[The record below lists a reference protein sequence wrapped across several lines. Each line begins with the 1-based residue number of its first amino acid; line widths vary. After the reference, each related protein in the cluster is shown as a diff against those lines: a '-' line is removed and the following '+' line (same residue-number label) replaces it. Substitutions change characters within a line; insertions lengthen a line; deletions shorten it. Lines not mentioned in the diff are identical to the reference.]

1 MSSQLD
7 PPPFEIPAV
16 DEYSY
21 RLIKLDNGIQALLIH
36 DPEADKAAA
45 ACDVRVGSMSD
56 PLEFP
61 GLAHFTEH
69 MLFYSSKKYPE
80 EDAYSKFISDHGGKT
95 NAYTSNE
102 STQYHFD
109 CAYDALPESLD
120 RFAQFFI
127 CPLISS
133 DGVSREANAVDSEHG
148 KNLNSDSWKK
158 LQLWR
163 STANP
168 GHEMSRFSTGNIDT
182 LINEPEKKGLSPH
195 EAVKAFYDEHYSAS
209 LMRVVVL
216 GRHSLDELEELVK
229 SNFADV
235 VDRGL
240 KPAKFSENAV
250 TEEETGILIKVVP
263 ERDGHSIE
271 LQWDTLSEQQHSDA
285 APSHYLSHLLGHEGE
300 GSAFAYLK
308 KRGWAS
314 GLVAGEASTSF
325 SSRSFFMVRVDL
337 TESGHEHV
345 TEVVN
350 VVFQYIYLIRAP
362 GGITEGIYNEMR
374 ALSKLKFDY
383 RDKLDPYQYVSSLA
397 HGMHVYDIST
407 LLLSMYNVPSR
418 FDPDLIRSVAE
429 DLTPERAR
437 VMWASKSL
445 KEECTEKEQWYGTAY
460 SLEKLP
466 REWIEVWSGKK
477 NASATAAADDD
488 ELHLPRL
495 NEFVPSDFSL
505 LDTSASRPS
514 IVRTTE
520 SSRLWFRPVAS
531 FKTPKAVLYLH
542 LHLPDGAYTSPT
554 AAVLTQLYAKL
565 VNDALSELTY
575 PADLAGL
582 HYGLRAS
589 SQGILVSVSGYHHRL
604 PHLAQ
609 AVLQKAFSKHV
620 SADRFAV
627 VQEKLKKDYA
637 NMKFEQPYQM
647 ALYELSVAAEA
658 KRWHVADYSAVLPS
672 LTSEQ
677 LTAFLPHLLSSCYV
691 ESYAAG
697 NLPQSAAEEL
707 VASVEKDLKE
717 ICGSSAPAPSQAHEA
732 RVVKLRPG
740 NPVLLPRVGPNPA
753 NDNSAVVV
761 SYQIGLDSPKVN
773 ALTEL
778 VAHIGKRPAFHQLR
792 TVEQLGYLT
801 FFTSYWTLSVR
812 NLVFIIQSSAHSA
825 VYLESRVE
833 NFLPVLRESL
843 SQLTQEEFTAQIE
856 ELAKVK
862 LERPKRLREVASR
875 DWREID
881 DGVERFDRQEDEV
894 AELRKLTH
902 EELLEFF
909 DKNILDVT
917 SRKKV
922 AVHVQ
927 AAKSNGGNGD
937 DKGDEGEK
945 KEGEEA
951 VAESGEEKKESEN
964 DGVGV
969 PVEVVSAEDVFKWK
983 RRQDLYPSLC

>member
-1 MSSQLD
+1 MSSD

-16 DEYSY
+16 DEYAY
-21 RLIKLDNGIQALLIH
+21 RLIKLDNSIQALLIS

-56 PLEFP
+56 PTEFP

-127 CPLISS
+127 CPLISE
-133 DGVSREANAVDSEHG
+133 DGVAREANAVDSEHG
-148 KNLNSDSWKK
+148 KNLNSDAWKK

-163 STANP
+163 STANSTHP
-168 GHEMSRFSTGNIDT
+168 ISRFSTGNIDT
-182 LINEPEKKGLSPH
+182 LINEPESKGLSPH
-195 EAVKAFYDEHYSAS
+195 QAVKTFYDQHYSAS
-209 LMRVVVL
+209 LMRLAVL
-216 GRHSLDELEELVK
+216 GRHSLDELEELVR
-229 SNFADV
+229 SNFAEV

-240 KPAKFSENAV
+240 KPAKFSEEAV

-271 LQWDTLSEQQHSDA
+271 LQWDTVSEQQHSDA

-308 KRGWAS
+308 KRGWAT

-325 SSRSFFMVRVDL
+325 SSRSFFMVRIDL
-337 TESGHEHV
+337 TEAGHERV
-345 TEVVN
+345 AEVVN
-350 VVFQYIYLIRAP
+350 VVFHYLELIKAP
-362 GGITEGIYNEMR
+362 GGIAEEIYHEMR
-374 ALSKLKFDY
+374 ALSRLKFDY
-383 RDKLDPYQYVSSLA
+383 RDKLDPYNYVSSLA
-397 HGMHVYDIST
+397 HAMHVYDINT

-418 FDPDLIRSVAE
+418 FDPDLIRSVVD
-429 DLTPERAR
+429 DLTPKKAR
-437 VMWASKSL
+437 VMWTSKSL
-445 KEECTEKEQWYGTAY
+445 NEDCTEREKWYGTEY
-460 SLEKLP
+460 SLQKLP
-466 REWIEVWSGKK
+466 KKWIELWSTSAGNASSGKNG
-477 NASATAAADDD
+477 NAASLATLLQS
-488 ELHLPRL
+488 EIHLPKA

-505 LDTSASRPS
+505 VETSAPRPS
-514 IVRTTE
+514 IIRTTP
-520 SSRLWFRPVAS
+520 SSRLWFRPESS
-531 FKTPKAVLYLH
+531 FKTPKAVLYVH
-542 LHLPDGAYTSPT
+542 LQMPDCAYTSPT
-554 AAVLTQLYAKL
+554 AAVLTQLYSKV

-582 HYGLRAS
+582 HYGLRAT
-589 SQGILVSVSGYHHRL
+589 SQGIMISASGYHHRL
-604 PHLAQ
+604 PHLVR
-609 AVLQKAFSKHV
+609 AVLQKTFAKQV
-620 SADRFAV
+620 PADRFAV
-627 VQEKLKKDYA
+627 IQEKLKKDYA

-658 KRWHVADYSAVLPS
+658 KRWHVADYEAVLPT
-672 LTSEQ
+672 LTSEM
-677 LTAFLPHLLSSCYV
+677 LTAFLPRLLSSCHV
-691 ESYAAG
+691 EAYSAG

-707 VASVEKDLKE
+707 VDSIEKDLKE
-717 ICGSSAPAPSQAHEA
+717 LCASRAPTRSQAHET

-740 NPVLLPRVGPNPA
+740 NPVLLPRIGPNPA

-761 SYQIGLDSPKVN
+761 SYQIGLDSPRVN

-801 FFTSYWTLSVR
+801 FFTSYWTHSVR
-812 NLVFIIQSSAHSA
+812 NLLFIIQSSAKSA
-825 VYLESRVE
+825 AYLESRVE
-833 NFLPVLRESL
+833 NFLPLLRKNL
-843 SQLTQEEFTAQIE
+843 SELTQEELANQIE

-881 DGVERFDRQEDEV
+881 DGVERFDRQKEEV
-894 AELRKLTH
+894 AELKKLTH
-902 EELLEFF
+902 EELMEFF
-909 DKNILDVT
+909 DMNILDVT
-917 SRKKV
+917 SRRKV

-927 AAKSNGGNGD
+927 S
-937 DKGDEGEK
+937 EK
-945 KEGEEA
+945 MEE
-951 VAESGEEKKESEN
+951 EE
-964 DGVGV
+964 GVGV
-969 PVEVVSAEDVFKWK
+969 AENKEEKEKSGRIEDSTALPVEVVTAEAVFKWK
-983 RRQDLYPSLC
+983 RRQELYPSLS